1 MFTQPYG
8 WFKVVNVV
16 MLEESLGPA
25 VAEWLSH
32 MIPDA
37 QPPWSCERITGG
49 YSMFTY
55 RLNDSAGQA
64 WVLRHPPAGNRSGG
78 AHSTDREARVMSA
91 LAGSAVP
98 VPTVRAIGT
107 DADPLGLPCHVTD
120 FVAGYVLSDFDA
132 AVSNLAPAAI
142 RTASIEIVRALADLH
157 SVDPDEVGLG
167 DFAPRDDY
175 VGRQLH
181 RWTTMVL
188 GSDQRGMAA
197 LAEGLMEMADVL
209 TANVPANPA
218 SSIVHG
224 DYRLGNA
231 IVDETGGV
239 RAILDW
245 ELATLG
251 DPLADL
257 GLLAAFWNPPA
268 RAMLGVRMP
277 TAAPNAI
284 SLEEVLDRY
293 VAATGA
299 DLSMFWFYE
308 AFSAWRLACT
318 AFRARM
324 RYASGAMNDNAGASR
339 FEVTCAAWTD
349 IAGQALAAR

>member
-1 MFTQPYG
+1 
-8 WFKVVNVV
+8 
-16 MLEESLGPA
+16 
-25 VAEWLSH
+25 
-32 MIPDA
+32 
-37 QPPWSCERITGG
+37 
-49 YSMFTY
+49 
-55 RLNDSAGQA
+55 
-64 WVLRHPPAGNRSGG
+64 
-78 AHSTDREARVMSA
+78 MSA
-91 LAGSAVP
+91 LAASAVP
-98 VPTVRAIGT
+98 VPAVRVIGT

-120 FVAGYVLSDFDA
+120 FVPGYVLSDFDA

-142 RTASIEIVRALADLH
+142 HTASIEIVRVLADLH
-157 SVDPDEVGLG
+157 SVSPDEVGLG
-167 DFAPRDDY
+167 DFAARDDY
-175 VGRQLH
+175 VARQLH

-188 GSDQRGMAA
+188 GADQPGLAA
-197 LAEGLMEMADVL
+197 LAEGLLQLADVL
-209 TANVPANPA
+209 KANVPANPA

-224 DYRLGNA
+224 DYRLGNV
-231 IVDETGGV
+231 IVDDTGAV
-239 RAILDW
+239 RAVLDW

-284 SLEEVLDRY
+284 CLQEALDRY

-308 AFSAWRLACT
+308 SFSAWRLACT

-324 RYASGAMNDNAGASR
+324 RYASGAMNDNSDVSR
-339 FEVTCAAWTD
+339 FEVTCTAWTD